1 MSTTQTLTDLVPEIK
16 QRVAAQREA
25 IIQFLR
31 ELCAIPSYDS
41 QIKAVGERAAA
52 EMLALGFEEVFFDRM
67 GNIVGRIGNGARK
80 LLYDSHIDTVG
91 VGDPASWEWDP
102 FMGKIE
108 DGIFYARGA
117 CDEKGST
124 PGMIYGLALAHDLG
138 LLEGYSAY
146 YFGNMEEWCDGI
158 APHAL
163 VEVEGIRPDF
173 VVIGEPT
180 RMQVYRGHKGRVEMR
195 VVAKG
200 RSAHAASNHL
210 GENAIY
216 KLLPIIERISQ
227 MEPELGDDPFLGHG
241 KITVSDMKVSTASI
255 NAVPD
260 EAIIYID
267 RRMTFGETPESVLAQ
282 VRAVVGDR
290 PDVTLELLHYAD
302 PSYTGFVFPV
312 DKIFPSWALDEE
324 HPLVQAGQSTLA
336 ALNGSAPP
344 SGKWNFST
352 NGIYWMGKAGIPSIG
367 FGPGDEVH
375 AHTTHDQVRL
385 DDVVDATAFY
395 ALLPAALKV

>member
-1 MSTTQTLTDLVPEIK
+1 MSTTQTLTDLAAEIK

-25 IIQFLR
+25 IIQFLL

-52 EMLALGFEEVFFDRM
+52 EMQALGFDEVFFDRM

-80 LLYDSHIDTVG
+80 LLYDSHLDTVG
-91 VGDPASWEWDP
+91 VGDPAAWEWDP
-102 FMGKIE
+102 FTGKIE

-124 PGMIYGLALAHDLG
+124 PGMIYGLALARDLG
-138 LLEGYSAY
+138 LLEGFTAY

-210 GENAIY
+210 GDNAIY

-290 PDVTLELLHYAD
+290 PDVTLDLLHYAD

-312 DKIFPSWALDEE
+312 DKIFPSWALREE

-375 AHTTHDQVRL
+375 AHTTQDQVRL
-385 DDVVDATAFY
+385 DEVVDATAFY
-395 ALLPAALKV
+395 ALLPAALKA